1 MGAKMASLLRRG
13 GADAWAGL
21 TEDTGHTLSDGS
33 RIAVIGGG
41 PAGSM
46 FSYFLLNFAETIDL
60 DLKVDIY
67 EPRHFTHRGPAG
79 CNHCGGIVSE
89 SLLQRLATEG
99 IHLPSHV
106 VQRGMESYTLHM
118 DVGTV
123 QLKAPGLEK
132 RIAAVYRGN
141 GPRESEPT
149 ETISFDGYLQKLAT
163 ERGARIEHRLV
174 NGMERKEDRIRVSCA
189 DGHAADY
196 ELAVVATG
204 INSHFLDLLC
214 GPVTPIRQPIKT
226 TTFICEFHLGRERI
240 EEILGDSMHVFLL
253 DIPRLE
259 FAALIPK
266 GDFVTLCMLGD
277 EIDDELIKRFFESRE
292 FRDCFPQGI
301 VPPQVC
307 HCLPRINVSTARVP
321 FDDRIVLIGD
331 SGTTR
336 LFKDG
341 LGAAYRTSKA
351 AARTAVYRGVSA
363 TDFEKHYWPLCR
375 SIDIDNRIGKFVFA
389 VSGLIQ
395 RMRFTRRAVLRM
407 TATEQA
413 GDNDRKRMSE
423 ILWDIFSGSAPY
435 KEILGRTVHPAYVA
449 GLVWNLAASNWPGSR
464 QAGSGTAGQRA

>member
-1 MGAKMASLLRRG
+1 MATLLRRG
-13 GADAWAGL
+13 TTDAWASL
-21 TEDTGHTLSDGS
+21 ADNASHTLTDGS

-60 DLKVDIY
+60 DLTVDIY

-123 QLKAPGLEK
+123 RLKAPGLEK

-149 ETISFDGYLQKLAT
+149 GTFSFDGYLQQLAA
-163 ERGARIEHRLV
+163 ERGANVVHRLV
-174 NGMERKEDRIRVSCA
+174 TGMERTEDRIRITCA
-189 DGHAADY
+189 DGHTEDY
-196 ELAVVATG
+196 ELAVIATG

-214 GPVTPIRQPIKT
+214 GPVAPIRQPTKT
-226 TTFICEFHLGRERI
+226 TTFICEFRLGKDLI
-240 EEILGDSMHVFLL
+240 EEVLGDSMHVFLL

-266 GDFVTLCMLGD
+266 GEFVTLCMLGD
-277 EIDDELIKRFFESRE
+277 EIDDELIKRFFDSKE
-292 FRDCFPQGI
+292 FQDCFPQGV
-301 VPPQVC
+301 VPPHVC

-363 TDFEKHYWPLCR
+363 KDFESHYWPLCR
-375 SIDIDNRIGKFVFA
+375 SIDIDNRIGKFVFS

-395 RMRFTRRAVLRM
+395 KMRFTRRAVLRM

-413 GDNDRKRMSE
+413 GDRDRKRMSE

-435 KEILGRTVHPAYVA
+435 KEILGRTMHPVYLG
-449 GLVWNLAASNWPGSR
+449 GLVWNLAASNWPTSR
-464 QAGSGTAGQRA
+464 RRRSDTAGQQA